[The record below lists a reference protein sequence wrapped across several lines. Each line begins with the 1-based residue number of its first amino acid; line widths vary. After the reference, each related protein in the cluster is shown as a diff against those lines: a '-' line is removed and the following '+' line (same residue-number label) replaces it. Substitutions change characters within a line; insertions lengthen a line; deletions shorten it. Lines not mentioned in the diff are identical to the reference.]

1 VDSLNA
7 VHDPPDNNVRV
18 VLGALVRKG
27 KGVAEGAA
35 KRRGGGGGRRARCHG
50 GAKRRQ
56 RRAERRRELA
66 WR

>member
-35 KRRGGGGGRRARCHG
+35 KRRGGGGRRARCHG